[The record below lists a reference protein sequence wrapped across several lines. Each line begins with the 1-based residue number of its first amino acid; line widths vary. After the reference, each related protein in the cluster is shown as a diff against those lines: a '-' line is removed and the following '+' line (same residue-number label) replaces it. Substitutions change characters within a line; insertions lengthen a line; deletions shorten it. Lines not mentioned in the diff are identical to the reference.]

1 MARRAADLFRIH
13 TRPSSWGDNMEV
25 NAARDGATLIART
38 GGRVDGTNA
47 TEFQDA
53 LKNVISPDDQAVILD
68 FADLSYISSAGLRV
82 ILLTAKD
89 MRTAN
94 VKFAVCSLSQS
105 VRDVFTIS
113 GFDQIIDIHDDQQTA
128 LSAVS
133 G

>member
-1 MARRAADLFRIH
+1 
-13 TRPSSWGDNMEV
+13 MEI
-25 NAARDGATLIART
+25 NAERDGGTLIAKA

-47 TEFQDA
+47 SEFQDA
-53 LKNVISPDDQAVILD
+53 LKDVITPDDKAVILD
-68 FADLSYISSAGLRV
+68 FEGLSYISSAGLRV

-94 VKFAVCSLSQS
+94 VRFVVCSLSQS

-113 GFDQIIDIHDDQQTA
+113 GFDQIIDIHDSQQAA
-128 LSAVS
+128 LTAVS

>member
-1 MARRAADLFRIH
+1 MDIN
-13 TRPSSWGDNMEV
+13 TE
-25 NAARDGATLIART
+25 RDGGTLIAKT

-47 TEFQDA
+47 TEFQDS
-53 LKNVISPDDQAVILD
+53 LKNVINPDDKAVILN
-68 FADLSYISSAGLRV
+68 FEDLSYISSAGLRV

-113 GFDQIIDIHDDQQTA
+113 GFDQIIDIHDSQQA
-128 LSAVS
+128 AVSAVNN
-133 G
+133 

>member
-1 MARRAADLFRIH
+1 MDISTERN
-13 TRPSSWGDNMEV
+13 G
-25 NAARDGATLIART
+25 GTLIAKT

-53 LKNVISPDDQAVILD
+53 LKNVINPDDKAVVLN
-68 FADLSYISSAGLRV
+68 FEDLSYISSAGLRV

-89 MRTAN
+89 MRSAN

-128 LSAVS
+128 VSAVNN
-133 G
+133 

>member
-1 MARRAADLFRIH
+1 
-13 TRPSSWGDNMEV
+13 MEI
-25 NAARDGATLIART
+25 NTERDGATLIAKA

-47 TEFQDA
+47 SEFQDA
-53 LKNVISPDDQAVILD
+53 LKDVIAPGDQAVILD
-68 FADLSYISSAGLRV
+68 FEDLSYISSAGLRV

-94 VKFAVCSLSQS
+94 VKFVVCALSQS

-113 GFDQIIDIHDDQQTA
+113 GFDQIIDIHDTQQAAIT
-128 LSAVS
+128 AVS

>member
-1 MARRAADLFRIH
+1 MDIS
-13 TRPSSWGDNMEV
+13 TE
-25 NAARDGATLIART
+25 RDGGTLIAKT

-47 TEFQDA
+47 SEFQDA
-53 LKNVISPDDQAVILD
+53 LKNVINPDDQAVVLN
-68 FADLSYISSAGLRV
+68 FEDLSYISSAGLRV

-113 GFDQIIDIHDDQQTA
+113 GFDQIIDIHDSQQA
-128 LSAVS
+128 AVSAVS
-133 G
+133 N

>member
-1 MARRAADLFRIH
+1 
-13 TRPSSWGDNMEV
+13 MEI
-25 NAARDGATLIART
+25 NTERDGATLIAKA

-47 TEFQDA
+47 SEFQDA
-53 LKNVISPDDQAVILD
+53 LKDAISVDDKAVVLN
-68 FADLSYISSAGLRV
+68 FEELSYISSAGLRV

-113 GFDQIIDIHDDQQTA
+113 GFDQIIDVHDDQQTA
-128 LSAVS
+128 LSAVES
-133 G
+133 

>member
-1 MARRAADLFRIH
+1 
-13 TRPSSWGDNMEV
+13 MEV
-25 NAARDGATLIART
+25 NAERAGATLIAKT

-53 LKNVISPDDQAVILD
+53 LKDVIASDDQAVILD
-68 FADLSYISSAGLRV
+68 FEELSYISSAGLRV

-128 LSAVS
+128 LSAV
-133 G
+133 GN

>member
-1 MARRAADLFRIH
+1 MDIN
-13 TRPSSWGDNMEV
+13 TE
-25 NAARDGATLIART
+25 RDGATLIAKA

-47 TEFQDA
+47 SDFQDA
-53 LKNVISPDDQAVILD
+53 LRNVITPDDKAVILN
-68 FADLSYISSAGLRV
+68 FEELSYISSAGLRV

-113 GFDQIIDIHDDQQTA
+113 GFDQIIDIHDSQDA
-128 LSAVS
+128 AVSAVK

>member
-1 MARRAADLFRIH
+1 MDIN
-13 TRPSSWGDNMEV
+13 TE
-25 NAARDGATLIART
+25 RDGATLIAKA

-47 TEFQDA
+47 SEFQDA
-53 LKNVISPDDQAVILD
+53 LKNVITPSDEAVILD
-68 FADLSYISSAGLRV
+68 FEELSYISSAGLRV

-113 GFDQIIDIHDDQQTA
+113 GFDQIIDIHDSQQSAITA
-128 LSAVS
+128 VK

>member
-1 MARRAADLFRIH
+1 
-13 TRPSSWGDNMEV
+13 MELT
-25 NAARDGATLIART
+25 AERSGATLIAKT
-38 GGRVDGTNA
+38 DGRVDGTNA

-53 LKNVISPDDQAVILD
+53 LKGAVDPADKAVILD
-68 FADLSYISSAGLRV
+68 FEDLTYISSAGLRV

-113 GFDQIIDIHDDQQTA
+113 GFDQIIDIHPDKQTA
-128 LSAVS
+128 LNSV
-133 G
+133 

>member
-1 MARRAADLFRIH
+1 MD
-13 TRPSSWGDNMEV
+13 V
-25 NAARDGATLIART
+25 NAERAGATLIAKT

-47 TEFQDA
+47 SDFQDA
-53 LKNVISPDDQAVILD
+53 LKNVISPEDEAVILD
-68 FADLSYISSAGLRV
+68 FGELSYISSAGLRV

-94 VKFAVCSLSQS
+94 VRFAVCSLTQS

-113 GFDQIIDIHDDQQTA
+113 GFDQIIDIHDNQQTA
-128 LSAVS
+128 LSAMN

>member
-1 MARRAADLFRIH
+1 MDIN
-13 TRPSSWGDNMEV
+13 TE
-25 NAARDGATLIART
+25 RDGATLIAKA

-47 TEFQDA
+47 SDFQDA
-53 LKNVISPDDQAVILD
+53 LRDVITPDDKAVILN
-68 FADLSYISSAGLRV
+68 FEELSYISSAGLRV

-113 GFDQIIDIHDDQQTA
+113 GFDQIIDIHDSQDA
-128 LSAVS
+128 AVS
-133 G
+133 AING

>member
-1 MARRAADLFRIH
+1 
-13 TRPSSWGDNMEV
+13 MEV
-25 NAARDGATLIART
+25 NAERDGVTLIAKT

-53 LKNVISPDDQAVILD
+53 LKNAITNEDKAVILN
-68 FADLSYISSAGLRV
+68 FEDLSYISSAGLRV

-113 GFDQIIDIHDDQQTA
+113 GFDQIIDIHDNQQTA
-128 LSAVS
+128 VTAVAS
-133 G
+133 

>member
-1 MARRAADLFRIH
+1 
-13 TRPSSWGDNMEV
+13 MEV
-25 NAARDGATLIART
+25 NAERDGATLIAKT
-38 GGRVDGTNA
+38 DGRVDGTNA
-47 TEFQDA
+47 TMFQDA
-53 LKNVISPDDQAVILD
+53 LKSAISPDDKAVILD
-68 FADLSYISSAGLRV
+68 FENLSYISSAGLRV

-113 GFDQIIDIHDDQQTA
+113 GFDQIIDIHDDQGSA
-128 LSAVS
+128 KSSLS